1 MKNYFSLFISL
12 LIIIGCSE
20 QNNDYFPLDKIK
32 TWNYTVKIQP
42 DVDDAVIY
50 KKTNQSLGKK
60 KIFLNNEN
68 YEVYPFLKED
78 GTIMYYQSSDDGIY
92 RNGIKFNK
100 DIDFKIIEKNR
111 MVLPYPIRIGKKWE
125 VDSKTFLILKRYP
138 YYDYRA
144 TTNFKLNYEILS
156 TKEVIQTPLGK
167 FKNCLKIRG
176 TGKTSF
182 IGDSEIG
189 SIIIEVLSEE
199 WYAKDIGLIKTVRT
213 EKTDT
218 DLFGTTKMVQIL
230 DNFEKK

>member
-12 LIIIGCSE
+12 LLIIGCSE

-100 DIDFKIIEKNR
+100 DIDFKIIKKNR

>member
-1 MKNYFSLFISL
+1 MKNNFSLFL
-12 LIIIGCSE
+12 LLFLTLGCSE
-20 QNNDYFPLDKIK
+20 QNNEYFPLEKIK
-32 TWNYTVKIQP
+32 TWNYTIKIQP
-42 DVDDAVIY
+42 DVDDTVIY
-50 KKTNQSLGKK
+50 KKTNQSLGKQ
-60 KIFLNNEN
+60 KISLKNESF
-68 YEVYPFLKED
+68 EVYPFLKED
-78 GTIMYYQSSDDGIY
+78 GTILYYQSSDDGIY
-92 RNGIKFNK
+92 RSGIKFTRDVN
-100 DIDFKIIEKNR
+100 FNIIEKNR
-111 MVLPYPIRIGKKWE
+111 MVLPSPIKIGGKWE

-167 FKNCLKIRG
+167 FRNCLKIRG

-199 WYAKDIGLIKTVRT
+199 WYAKDIGLIKAIRT

-230 DNFEKK
+230 DNFKKK

>member
-100 DIDFKIIEKNR
+100 DIDFKIIKKNR

>member
-12 LIIIGCSE
+12 LLIIGCSE